1 MTIMDFILVIVLLIG
16 AVGGYRKGFLSELF
30 SLLGIILGI
39 LAGFKLMGI
48 AMVNLS
54 RIYDI
59 DDKILPY
66 VAFGVVFIIVTILVG
81 LLGKFLKSS
90 IEKTVLGNADQVAGS
105 VLGLLKAAFMASVVL
120 WIISS
125 VQVVNLPDHWMED
138 SWLYPPIATLAPTI
152 TSWVAEIFPVFSDL
166 FGGRS

>member
-1 MTIMDFILVIVLLIG
+1 MTIMDFVLVIVLLIG

-54 RIYDI
+54 RYYDI

-66 VAFGVVFIIVTILVG
+66 VAFGIVFIIVTILVG
-81 LLGKFLKSS
+81 LLCKFLISS
-90 IEKTVLGNADQVAGS
+90 IEKTVLGNADQLAGS
-105 VLGLLKAAFMASVVL
+105 VLGLFKAAFMASVVL
-120 WIISS
+120 WIVSS
-125 VQVVNLPDHWMED
+125 VPVINLPDHWMED
-138 SWLYPPIATLAPTI
+138 SWLYGPIAKLAPTV
-152 TSWVAEIFPVFSDL
+152 TSWVAEVFPVFNDL

>member
-1 MTIMDFILVIVLLIG
+1 MDFVLVIVLLIG

-48 AMVNLS
+48 AMVNLT
-54 RIYDI
+54 RYYDI

-66 VAFGVVFIIVTILVG
+66 VAFGIVFVIVTILVG

-90 IEKTVLGNADQVAGS
+90 IEKTVLGNADQLAGS
-105 VLGLLKAAFMASVVL
+105 VLGLLKAAFMTSVVL

-125 VQVVNLPDHWMED
+125 VQVNLPEHWMED
-138 SWLYPPIATLAPTI
+138 SWLYPPIASLAPTI
-152 TSWVAEIFPVFSDL
+152 TSWVAEIFPVFNDL

>member
-1 MTIMDFILVIVLLIG
+1 MTIMDVLLIIVLLMG
-16 AVGGYRKGFLSELF
+16 AFGGYRKGFLAELF
-30 SLLGIILGI
+30 SLLGIVLGI

-48 AMVNLS
+48 AMVNLT
-54 RIYDI
+54 RYYDI

-66 VAFGVVFIIVTILVG
+66 VAFGIVFVIVAILVS
-81 LLGKFLKSS
+81 LMGKFLKSS
-90 IEKTVLGNADQVAGS
+90 IEKTVLGNVDQLAGS
-105 VLGLLKAAFMASVVL
+105 ILGIFKAAFMASVIL

-125 VQVVNLPDHWMED
+125 VKMNLPDHWTED
-138 SWLYPPIATLAPTI
+138 SFLYPPIATLAPTL

>member
-1 MTIMDFILVIVLLIG
+1 MTIMDFVLVIVLLIG

-54 RIYDI
+54 RHYDI

-66 VAFGVVFIIVTILVG
+66 VAFGIVFIIVTILVG

-90 IEKTVLGNADQVAGS
+90 IEKTVLGNADQLAGS
-105 VLGLLKAAFMASVVL
+105 ILGLLKAAFMASVVL

-125 VQVVNLPDHWMED
+125 VQVNLPEHWMED
-138 SWLYPPIATLAPTI
+138 SWLYPPIASLAPTI
-152 TSWVAEIFPVFSDL
+152 TSWVAEVFPVFNDL

>member
-1 MTIMDFILVIVLLIG
+1 MDVILIIVLLMG
-16 AVGGYRKGFLSELF
+16 AVGGYRKGFLAELF

-39 LAGFKLMGI
+39 LAGFKLMGT

-54 RIYDI
+54 RYYDI

-66 VAFGVVFIIVTILVG
+66 VAFGVVFIIVAILVG

-90 IEKTVLGNADQVAGS
+90 IEKTVLGNADQIAGS
-105 VLGLLKAAFMASVVL
+105 AIGILKAAFMASVLL
-120 WIISS
+120 WIVSS
-125 VQVVNLPDHWMED
+125 VSVNFPDHWTEG
-138 SWLYPPIATLAPTI
+138 SWLYPPIATFAPTV

>member
-1 MTIMDFILVIVLLIG
+1 VTIMDIVLVIVLLIG

-48 AMVNLS
+48 AMVNLT
-54 RIYDI
+54 RYYEI

-66 VAFGVVFIIVTILVG
+66 VAFGIVFIIVTILVG

-90 IEKTVLGNADQVAGS
+90 IEKTVLGNADQLAGS
-105 VLGLLKAAFMASVVL
+105 VLGILKAAFMASVLL

-125 VQVVNLPDHWMED
+125 VKVNLPEHWMED
-138 SWLYPPIATLAPTI
+138 SWLYPPIASLAPTI
-152 TSWVAEIFPVFSDL
+152 TSWVAEIFPVFNDL
-166 FGGRS
+166 FG

>member
-1 MTIMDFILVIVLLIG
+1 MTIMDIVLIIVLLIG

-54 RIYDI
+54 RYYDI

-66 VAFGVVFIIVTILVG
+66 VAFGIVFIIVTILVG

-90 IEKTVLGNADQVAGS
+90 IEKTVLGNADQLAGS
-105 VLGLLKAAFMASVVL
+105 VLGILKAAFMASVIL
-120 WIISS
+120 WIITS
-125 VQVVNLPDHWMED
+125 VNVNLPDHWMED
-138 SWLYPPIATLAPTI
+138 SWLYPPIASLAPTI
-152 TSWVAEIFPVFSDL
+152 TSWVAEIFPVFDDL

>member
-1 MTIMDFILVIVLLIG
+1 MTILDFVLVIVLLIG

-48 AMVNLS
+48 AMVNLT
-54 RIYDI
+54 RYYDI

-66 VAFGVVFIIVTILVG
+66 VAFGIVFVIVTILVG

-90 IEKTVLGNADQVAGS
+90 IEKTVLGNADQLAGS
-105 VLGLLKAAFMASVVL
+105 VLGLLKAAFMTSVVL

-125 VQVVNLPDHWMED
+125 VQVNLPEHWMED
-138 SWLYPPIATLAPTI
+138 SWLYPPIASLAPTI
-152 TSWVAEIFPVFSDL
+152 TSWVAEIFPVFNDL